1 MVVYSGPKQFYPIIP
16 SKPPLRTALAS
27 LLLLI
32 SLAANIHTL
41 ALQCKSQWNRTP
53 GRVMK
58 FSSQNQLHFSLLLF
72 SDSLIFNR
80 LADSHNVP
88 CMHISQNDSLGRH
101 RRQWLLRGPPP
112 QLLSTDVRMWLHTLT
127 LWAPLGPMHLRIK
140 SKGLPETRPRLTSK
154 EKGKCSCWCH

>member
-1 MVVYSGPKQFYPIIP
+1 MVVYSGPKQFYPVIP
-16 SKPPLRTALAS
+16 SKRAAPLDCTGFFAS
-27 LLLLI
+27 IDL

-41 ALQCKSQWNRTP
+41 ALQCKSQWNRTS
-53 GRVMK
+53 GRAMK

-80 LADSHNVP
+80 LTDSHNVP

-112 QLLSTDVRMWLHTLT
+112 QLLSTDVRMWLQTLT
-127 LWAPLGPMHLRIK
+127 LGPMHLLFHTLEQSQK
-140 SKGLPETRPRLTSK
+140 DFLKLGQGSPPRKRGT
-154 EKGKCSCWCH
+154 